1 MSDGGGWSPDDPLG
15 TETFEAWDEALDS
28 ADEGD
33 EEGLPASEGE
43 RSIDRQLFLDEVEV
57 DEAGVRLDDPERM
70 AVLDGGADDPDGV
83 DGFDGRL
90 LPRADEEGW
99 DLDADEDVA
108 LPE

>member
-1 MSDGGGWSPDDPLG
+1 MSDGGGGSPDDPLG
-15 TETFEAWDEALDS
+15 TETFEAWDEALAS
-28 ADEGD
+28 ADETD

-99 DLDADEDVA
+99 DLDAGED
-108 LPE
+108 LTPTE

>member
-28 ADEGD
+28 ADETD
-33 EEGLPASEGE
+33 EEGLAPSEGE
-43 RSIDRQLFLDEVEV
+43 RSIDRQLFLDEAEV